1 MQQIFKMPSDLANN
15 SLIEER
21 ADAHVGLLLL
31 ELWRLQP
38 HKLAELREHLLPESP
53 AAGAAD
59 GAPLVL
65 GAGRRQDQRRVAGK
79 PLLRIGKEGISA
91 SVFCLT
97 GFFVVQQDLTPAI
110 R

>member
-1 MQQIFKMPSDLANN
+1 MEKS
-15 SLIEER
+15 

-31 ELWRLQP
+31 ELRRLQP
-38 HKLAELREHLLPESP
+38 HELAELREHLLPESP

-91 SVFCLT
+91 SAFCLT
-97 GFFVVQQDLTPAI
+97 GFFVVRQDLTPAN